1 MMPGPAKHV
10 RSPLV
15 GDIRVAPPGAEP
27 PGEALAGREQ
37 EQIPMLIELN
47 ALFPGGLATVRE
59 RFFGLWD
66 RYQHAA
72 AAAGRKGRPPGACR
86 PFRRGSPS

>member
-37 EQIPMLIELN
+37 EQVPMLIELN

-59 RFFGLWD
+59 RFSASGTGIST
-66 RYQHAA
+66 RP